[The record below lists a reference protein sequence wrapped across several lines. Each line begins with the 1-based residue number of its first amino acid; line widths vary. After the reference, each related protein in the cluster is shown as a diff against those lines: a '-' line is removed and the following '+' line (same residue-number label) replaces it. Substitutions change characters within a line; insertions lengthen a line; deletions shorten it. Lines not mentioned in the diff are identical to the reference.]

1 MDKSVFL
8 YWWLSFDLQYYLILG
23 GTNNVL
29 HIPFMCILWSQT
41 LAKRSCNNNG
51 DNEDFHVA
59 MKIFFRGVLGMWT
72 ECNFL
77 MIWSHLFVKSS
88 NKNFIFCAVCDWC
101 SSDNAVGGLLQ
112 KNCSVN
118 VVKILEIKSFAI
130 SKGVS
135 MQRHT

>member
-29 HIPFMCILWSQT
+29 HIPFMCILWSQA

-77 MIWSHLFVKSS
+77 MI
-88 NKNFIFCAVCDWC
+88 
-101 SSDNAVGGLLQ
+101 
-112 KNCSVN
+112 
-118 VVKILEIKSFAI
+118 
-130 SKGVS
+130 
-135 MQRHT
+135 